1 MRYSADNF
9 TCNCPRKE
17 FSSLA
22 AQLSIQ
28 DNPTVQL
35 SSFLSSRI
43 KRLKHS
49 LMLIIFIK
57 QQVSLGIIETSEDN
71 IADVLTKALLWR
83 EFARKAA
90 KLLGIEE

>member
-1 MRYSADNF
+1 
-9 TCNCPRKE
+9 
-17 FSSLA
+17 
-22 AQLSIQ
+22 
-28 DNPTVQL
+28 
-35 SSFLSSRI
+35 
-43 KRLKHS
+43 
-49 LMLIIFIK
+49 MLIIFIR